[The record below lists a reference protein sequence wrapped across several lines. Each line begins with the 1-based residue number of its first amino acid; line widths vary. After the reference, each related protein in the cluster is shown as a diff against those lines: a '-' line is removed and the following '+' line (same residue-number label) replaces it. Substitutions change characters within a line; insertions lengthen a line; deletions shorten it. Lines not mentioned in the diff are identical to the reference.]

1 MKIKKFIRSAPGKY
15 TAAALTAVML
25 VAIIALN
32 LVLTY
37 FGGVGLWLADMTPE
51 GLYTVSD
58 NMKKYTSFI
67 DELDDDE
74 RKVKITF
81 CSDPDILIS
90 SQQLRVPYFLALGL
104 QNIYDRV
111 EVETVNVEYNP
122 TAVSKYKAT
131 SLSTIEGSDIIV
143 SYGDRYRVV
152 DAKSFWLNDADGNLY
167 SFNGEY
173 KLTSII
179 MSVVAKN
186 RPVAYFVTNHGET
199 YYDAENPAREENAAA
214 LAIYDLLTERGLA
227 TKTLDLSAEGDIPDD
242 CVLLVINNPT
252 SDFTYDEDKLD
263 TFGYI
268 SETEKLDRY
277 LVMEQGAIMVA
288 KDYRLDLPTLE
299 GFLYEWGFDI
309 ADAVVIDE
317 HDALASDGEYQT
329 KIIGKYDTDEEGYGM
344 AIYEELAS
352 LPTAPIMAFSNTAY
366 LTSSFG
372 QSESMSEPGTQIA
385 DRNYAPFFF
394 SSDKAYAKAYENGEL
409 GGVVHDAAKIGKM
422 DLSAVT
428 TRLEI
433 DSTTSEY
440 KYSYIFCTPS
450 ADAFS
455 NEILGNSS
463 YANFDVMSAL
473 VENMSRIDEYA
484 STDLGGTSFNSSS
497 MGGKPLIST
506 ALSSS
511 PVYEY
516 NEISGEDEMILSAFN
531 DTARGIFT
539 AFVIAAPLAI
549 LVIGIV
555 VRVKRKFK

>member
-1 MKIKKFIRSAPGKY
+1 MKNKSIIRTVSHRCLG
-15 TAAALTAVML
+15 TVL
-25 VAIIALN
+25 VALAILAVIALN

-58 NMKKYTSFI
+58 DMKKYTSFI
-67 DELDDDE
+67 NELDNDE
-74 RKVKITF
+74 RKIKITF
-81 CSDPDILIS
+81 CSDPDILVAS
-90 SQQLRVPYFLALGL
+90 ENTRVPYFLALGL

-122 TAVSKYKAT
+122 TAVSQYKAT
-131 SLSTIEGSDIIV
+131 SLSTIEGGDIIV

-152 DAKSFWLNDADGNLY
+152 NARSFWLNDGGGNLY

-199 YYDAENPAREENAAA
+199 YYDAQNPSREGNAEAE
-214 LAIYDLLTERGLA
+214 AIYNLLTERGLT
-227 TKTLDLSAEGDIPDD
+227 TKTLDLSAVSDVPDD
-242 CVLLVINNPT
+242 CVLLVINNPRT
-252 SDFTYDEDKLD
+252 DFLYDESQLD
-263 TFGYI
+263 TLGYV

-277 LVMEQGAIMVA
+277 LVSNQGAIMIS
-288 KDYRLDLPTLE
+288 KDYKLDLPTFE

-317 HDALASDGEYQT
+317 ENSLSSDGEYST
-329 KIIGKYDTDEEGYGM
+329 KIIGEYDTDENGYGM
-344 AIYEELAS
+344 AIYESFATLA
-352 LPTAPIMAFSNTAY
+352 TAPVMAFSDTAY
-366 LTSSFG
+366 LTSSYG
-372 QSESMSEPGTQIA
+372 PSESVGEPGTKIA

-394 SSDKAYAKAYENGEL
+394 SSDKAYAKAYENGAL
-409 GGVVHDAAKIGKM
+409 GGLVHDASVIGKM

-433 DSTTSEY
+433 DQRTAEY
-440 KYSYIFCTPS
+440 KYSYVFCTPS

-473 VENMSRIDEYA
+473 VENISRIDEYA
-484 STDLGGTSFNSSS
+484 SIDLGGTSFNSSS
-497 MGGKPLIST
+497 TGGKPLINST
-506 ALSSS
+506 MSSL
-511 PVYEY
+511 PTYEY
-516 NEISGEDEMILSAFN
+516 SDITGQDEIILNAF
-531 DTARGIFT
+531 TETTKGIFT
-539 AFVIAAPLAI
+539 AFIAVSPVVVLI
-549 LVIGIV
+549 IGIA
-555 VRVKRKFK
+555 VRIKRKYM